1 MKFSSPWNI
10 ILTAI
15 AVGVGLVTLA
25 GYFLGDL
32 LPELRA
38 LSAPLL
44 AIGSLLAAVAVW
56 AGAVNLLRVHITR
69 MFSQPG
75 GWYGIFVVIGFLFA
89 LVVGLLSRG
98 DALPEF
104 VPAEAL
110 QTWVYQPIIAP
121 VGAALS
127 ALLAVLLTLA
137 GLRVL
142 QRSLTLASAVFLL
155 TAVVALVSL
164 APALAGLPPA
174 LTDAGGWVWAAL
186 SQVLAVGGGRGLLLG
201 IALGIVA
208 AGLRV
213 LLILDRP
220 YGD

>member
-10 ILTAI
+10 LLTAV
-15 AVGVGLVTLA
+15 AVGVGLVTLV
-25 GYFLGDL
+25 GYFFADL
-32 LPELRA
+32 LPELRG

-56 AGAVNLLRVHITR
+56 AGAVNLLRVHLTR
-69 MFSQPG
+69 LFSQSG

-89 LVVGLLSRG
+89 LVVGLLARG
-98 DALPEF
+98 DTAPDL

-121 VGAALS
+121 VSAALS

-142 QRSLTLASAVFLL
+142 QRSLTLASVVFLL
-155 TAVVALVSL
+155 TAVVALASL
-164 APALAGLPPA
+164 APTLAGLPEA
-174 LTDAGGWVWAAL
+174 LTSTGGAVWALL

-201 IALGIVA
+201 IALGIVT

>member
-10 ILTAI
+10 LLTAV
-15 AVGVGLVTLA
+15 AAGVGLVTLA
-25 GYFLGDL
+25 GYFLAEL
-32 LPELRA
+32 LPELGV
-38 LSAPLL
+38 LTAPLL
-44 AIGSLLAAVAVW
+44 AIGSLLAAIAVW
-56 AGAVNLLRVHITR
+56 AGAVNLLRIHIGR
-69 MFSQPG
+69 LFSQPG

-89 LVVGLLSRG
+89 LVVGLLARG
-98 DALPEF
+98 DAAPDL

-137 GLRVL
+137 GLRLL
-142 QRSLTLASAVFLL
+142 QRPLTLASVVFLL

-164 APALAGLPPA
+164 APALAGLPQVA
-174 LTDAGGWVWAAL
+174 TELGGWVWAAL

-201 IALGIVA
+201 IALGIIA

-213 LLILDRP
+213 LLVLDRP

>member
-1 MKFSSPWNI
+1 MKLSSPWNI
-10 ILTAI
+10 ILSAV

-25 GYFLGDL
+25 GYFFADL
-32 LPELRA
+32 LPELSA
-38 LSAPLL
+38 LAAPLL

-89 LVVGLLSRG
+89 LVIGLLARG
-98 DALPEF
+98 DA
-104 VPAEAL
+104 VPDVIPADAL
-110 QTWVYQPIIAP
+110 QTWVYQPLIAP
-121 VGAALS
+121 VGATLS

-137 GLRVL
+137 GLRIM
-142 QRSLTLASAVFLL
+142 QRSLTLASVVFLL
-155 TAVVALVSL
+155 TAVVALFSL
-164 APALAGLPPA
+164 APTLAGLPGA
-174 LTDAGGWVWAAL
+174 LTSAGASVWALL

-201 IALGIVA
+201 IALGIVT

>member
-10 ILTAI
+10 LLTAV
-15 AVGVGLVTLA
+15 AVGVGLVTLV
-25 GYFLGDL
+25 GYFFADL
-32 LPELRA
+32 LPELRG

-56 AGAVNLLRVHITR
+56 AGAVNLLRVHLTR
-69 MFSQPG
+69 LFSQPG

-89 LVVGLLSRG
+89 LVVGLLARG
-98 DALPEF
+98 DTAPDL

-121 VGAALS
+121 VSAALS

-142 QRSLTLASAVFLL
+142 KRSLTLASVVFLL
-155 TAVVALVSL
+155 TAVVALASL
-164 APALAGLPPA
+164 APMLAGLPEA
-174 LTDAGGWVWAAL
+174 LTSTGGAVWALL